1 MSEDRFLDG
10 LEVYCVGGAVRDKRL
25 GWPVYDHDWVV
36 VGASVEDMTRRG
48 FTPVGRDFP
57 VFLHPVTHEEYA
69 LARTERKRGHGYT
82 GFVVHA
88 SPDVSL
94 EEDLARR
101 DLTINA
107 MAESADGTLVDP
119 YHGQR
124 DLAARR
130 LRHVS
135 PAFVEDPLR
144 VLRTARFL
152 ARYRGL
158 GFEIAEDTLALMRE
172 LARSGEL
179 GHLVAER
186 VWTETEKALGEPSPD
201 AYFTALDDCEALA
214 VLMPELLE
222 DREALAA
229 ALERLHCLPS
239 LKVDGAPEQD
249 DSEVSERRRW
259 RWARLLEHLGDDA
272 RAALAKRLKLPK
284 AYADLAR
291 QAARTRALRL
301 DSEAAGL
308 TAAQVLG
315 WYDGIDAWRRD
326 ERLAPQ
332 LRLLAL
338 DAPEL
343 ARTLGAAYRAAQAIA
358 PKALL
363 EEGFKGKAL
372 GEELDRRRQAAI
384 AEVLAAHLAE
394 SW

>member
-1 MSEDRFLDG
+1 MSDDRFLDG
-10 LEVYCVGGAVRDKRL
+10 LEVYCVGGAVRDARL

-88 SPDVSL
+88 SPEVSL
-94 EEDLARR
+94 EDDLARR

-107 MAESADGTLVDP
+107 MAESADGTLTDP

-124 DLAARR
+124 DLAARQ

-144 VLRTARFL
+144 VLRTSRFL

-158 GFEIAEDTLALMRE
+158 GFAIASDTLALMRE
-172 LARSGEL
+172 LADSGEL

-186 VWTETEKALGEPSPD
+186 VWTETEKALGEPSPE
-201 AYFTALDDCEALA
+201 AYFTALDDCGALE
-214 VLMPELLE
+214 VLMPELTE
-222 DREALAA
+222 DRVALAA
-229 ALERLHCLPS
+229 ALDRLHCLPAPQA
-239 LKVDGAPEQD
+239 DGKTDAEGAA
-249 DSEVSERRRW
+249 DSEIGERRRW
-259 RWARLLEHLGDDA
+259 RWARLLEHLDGDA
-272 RAALAKRLKLPK
+272 RAALAERLKLPK

-301 DSEAAGL
+301 DSEVAPL
-308 TAAQVLG
+308 TARQVLD
-315 WYDGIDAWRRD
+315 WYDGIDVWRRD

-332 LRLLAL
+332 LALLAL
-338 DAPEL
+338 DEPGL
-343 ARTLGAAYRAAQAIA
+343 ARLLDAAYQAAQAIA
-358 PKALL
+358 PKELL
-363 EEGFKGKAL
+363 AEGFKGKAL

-384 AEVLAAHLAE
+384 AEVLADA
-394 SW
+394 S